1 MSARP
6 QPIARG
12 RVIAVNTSHGNTRIE
27 VEIEIREED
36 KGNRIQFEDW
46 VEVRTIGR
54 LTYETF
60 GDPEDA
66 TS

>member
-1 MSARP
+1 
-6 QPIARG
+6 
-12 RVIAVNTSHGNTRIE
+12 VIAVNTSHGNTRIE
-27 VEIEIREED
+27 VEIQIREED

-60 GDPEDA
+60 GNPEDA